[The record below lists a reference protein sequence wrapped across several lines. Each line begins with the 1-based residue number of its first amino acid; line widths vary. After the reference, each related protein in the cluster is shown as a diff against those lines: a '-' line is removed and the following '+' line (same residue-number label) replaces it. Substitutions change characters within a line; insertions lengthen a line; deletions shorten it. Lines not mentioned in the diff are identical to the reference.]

1 MEKYEN
7 SELEAENNNLKEQ
20 LINEKKRIKELEKT
34 IQTLKEEINNYKLR
48 EEQLIE
54 YKIFNK
60 NND

>member
-34 IQTLKEEINNYKLR
+34 IQTLNDEINNYKLR

-60 NND
+60 E

>member
-1 MEKYEN
+1 MQKYEN

-34 IQTLKEEINNYKLR
+34 ILTLKDEINNYKLR

-54 YKIFNK
+54 YKNI
-60 NND
+60 

>member
-34 IQTLKEEINNYKLR
+34 IQTLNDEINNYKLR

-60 NND
+60 NKE

>member
-20 LINEKKRIKELEKT
+20 LINGKKRIKELEKT
-34 IQTLKEEINNYKLR
+34 IQTLNDEINNYKLR

-60 NND
+60 E